1 MHLLAWVQPW
11 WDCRIQLVRTRSR
24 WIKFDEQLAPRVST
38 VRNAW
43 LSRDSTMAS
52 VACDLGIL
60 PEDVSELLYIG
71 EKQTLIDVDDAT
83 AKIIL
88 ENQ

>member
-1 MHLLAWVQPW
+1 M
-11 WDCRIQLVRTRSR
+11 QLVRTRSR
-24 WIKFDEQLAPRVST
+24 WIKFDEQLASRVST

-43 LSRDSTMAS
+43 LNRDSTMAS

-71 EKQTLIDVDDAT
+71 GKQTLIDVDDAT